1 MTKKELKQLYFLR
14 REIHNLE
21 SRKEVLESLAESM
34 TKAPSPT
41 AGVQGSGPSDPV
53 GQYSVEL
60 AAIKAQI
67 DAMQIR
73 CLVEERKITA
83 FIMCIKDSFVR
94 QLITERYL
102 NRKSWDDVAASIG
115 AGTSGESCRKACERF
130 LQGK

>member
-21 SRKEVLESLAESM
+21 SRKEVLESLAEST

-73 CLVEERKITA
+73 CLIEERKINA
-83 FIMCIKDSFVR
+83 FIEGIDDSFIR
-94 QLITERYL
+94 QLIIGRHVKL
-102 NRKSWDDVAASIG
+102 LSWEDVADSIG